1 MLLPMSWI
9 AILRSQRTLDLAATT
24 GVHGVEDVLKY
35 LMAGA
40 NVVMSTSA
48 LLQNGPSMLTT
59 LNQGLTDW
67 LHEHGYQSVDELRGC
82 MRREYVDN
90 PELFERANYIK
101 LLSSYI

>member
-1 MLLPMSWI
+1 
-9 AILRSQRTLDLAATT
+9 
-24 GVHGVEDVLKY
+24 
-35 LMAGA
+35 
-40 NVVMSTSA
+40 
-48 LLQNGPSMLTT
+48 
-59 LNQGLTDW
+59 